1 MEYREETGLPVTAAP
16 APPFITS
23 TSGFGNTEKRGAGVG
38 FSLTAAATGPPDEG
52 DEDMTPRLVTWD
64 SLDDVDTAACA
75 LFKLP
80 MAAVMME
87 TGSLPDKRISQAC
100 S

>member
-16 APPFITS
+16 TPPFMAS
-23 TSGFGNTEKRGAGVG
+23 TSGFGNTEKRGAGLG
-38 FSLTAAATGPPDEG
+38 FSLTTGPPDEG
-52 DEDMTPRLVTWD
+52 DEDTTPRLVAWD

-80 MAAVMME
+80 MAAVMIE
-87 TGSLPDKRISQAC
+87 TGSLPARRISQAC

>member
-1 MEYREETGLPVTAAP
+1 M
-16 APPFITS
+16 
-23 TSGFGNTEKRGAGVG
+23 
-38 FSLTAAATGPPDEG
+38 AAATTGPPDEG
-52 DEDMTPRLVTWD
+52 DEEDTTPRLGAWD